1 LRIGSGAGVNDLYH
15 RDRAYEG
22 LRRKPRRT
30 AMNVIATTAWNVG
43 KSMDG
48 DPIIAIASQVEKV
61 KTLAE
66 AEEGL
71 RAVVDAINFNLF
83 KFGGFIVVAQKLFDE
98 ANSGFKGCKNF
109 REYIEKGLGIRYGK
123 AMHAARIYRKLRYL
137 GIPWSAFENIGWT
150 KVLILLDVITKDNV
164 EQWVAKAK
172 EKNNGSLKS
181 LVDAEKTKGS
191 PVTTKI
197 FKLHEDQKQLVD
209 DALAKMKEE
218 SGTESDAV
226 ALEYIIQNYMG
237 AGIQFQNWDQALTYA
252 AKHQTDDPYSVVAKV
267 INRLEALFPSL
278 EIDVKVTLKEAPAT
292 A

>member
-1 LRIGSGAGVNDLYH
+1 V
-15 RDRAYEG
+15 
-22 LRRKPRRT
+22 
-30 AMNVIATTAWNVG
+30 
-43 KSMDG
+43 
-48 DPIIAIASQVEKV
+48 
-61 KTLAE
+61 
-66 AEEGL
+66 
-71 RAVVDAINFNLF
+71 
-83 KFGGFIVVAQKLFDE
+83 
-98 ANSGFKGCKNF
+98 
-109 REYIEKGLGIRYGK
+109 
-123 AMHAARIYRKLRYL
+123 
-137 GIPWSAFENIGWT
+137 PWSAFGGIGWT
-150 KVLILLDVITKDNV
+150 KVVMLLDVVTKDNV
-164 EQWVAKAK
+164 GQWVAKAK
-172 EKNNGSLKS
+172 EINNGSLKA
-181 LVDAEKTKGS
+181 LVDAAKQKSAPVNTKT
-191 PVTTKI
+191 